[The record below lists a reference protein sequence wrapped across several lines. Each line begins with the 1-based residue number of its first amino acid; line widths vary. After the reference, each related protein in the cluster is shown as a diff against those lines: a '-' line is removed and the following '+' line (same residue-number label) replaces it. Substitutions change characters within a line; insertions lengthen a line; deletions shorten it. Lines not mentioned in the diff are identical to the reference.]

1 LLSVEEVIDPMQIFY
16 TEQDHIDSSI
26 GLYTE
31 RGQGVY
37 AQNFDA
43 WVDGALEKC
52 TVYIFS
58 ERASLQG
65 EAVYLETWQY
75 TSSSTTKP
83 EWLIRG
89 YTGHEML
96 PEFGLVN
103 MNGRMYDPVLGR
115 MLSPD
120 KFVHD
125 AAGTQ
130 GFNRYS
136 YVLNNPLS
144 YVDPDGNVPI
154 PIILKGI
161 VKGVSKF
168 AGKKLAVGKVKAKK
182 AYAAVKKFPQ
192 KKSFAHTISG
202 INNSLNQT
210 EWDDAG
216 FGWEALGHFAAGY
229 IGSSMGLRDK
239 ELFAKAI
246 SVAVSGGLTVVINEA
261 RGDHEDEYDILQSF
275 IGGGLSTLVGMNL
288 SKNLA
293 KNTALQEVAA
303 SKAKK
308 FWKQWY
314 GKGTKSA
321 LEGYAA
327 FFAYD
332 KEDKFLKT
340 PWYAHIGVAATS
352 FAVGSGINLFEKND
366 DRIFFKMGINES
378 PFLKYSTNALV
389 RLLGV
394 TLEYRSTKEFKSLN
408 LKDYG
413 KKTGKS
419 VPKLLGYLLTTY
431 Y

>member
-75 TSSSTTKP
+75 TSSSTPKP

-103 MNGRMYDPVLGR
+103 MNGRIYDPVLGR

-144 YVDPDGNVPI
+144 YVDPDGNEPI
-154 PIILKGI
+154 TFAIILAVKGI
-161 VKGVSKF
+161 SKI
-168 AGKKLAVGKVKAKK
+168 AAKI
-182 AYAAVKKFPQ
+182 AVKKTVSA
-192 KKSFAHTISG
+192 KTAKLAGKVAKISKSKGFSKAVGG
-202 INNSLNQT
+202 INNSLNNT
-210 EWDDAG
+210 EWKDAG

-229 IGSSMGLRDK
+229 LGASLAIEGQG
-239 ELFAKAI
+239 ELTEI
-246 SVAVSGGLTVVINEA
+246 VSGFITSGFLTGTLDAA
-261 RGDHEDEYDILQSF
+261 RGDHQSEADFFKSFLLSCFSFFFFKFILLK
-275 IGGGLSTLVGMNL
+275 ICLVGL
-288 SKNLA
+288 L
-293 KNTALQEVAA
+293 VY
-303 SKAKK
+303 
-308 FWKQWY
+308 F
-314 GKGTKSA
+314 
-321 LEGYAA
+321 
-327 FFAYD
+327 
-332 KEDKFLKT
+332 
-340 PWYAHIGVAATS
+340 
-352 FAVGSGINLFEKND
+352 
-366 DRIFFKMGINES
+366 MGGFI
-378 PFLKYSTNALV
+378 Y
-389 RLLGV
+389 RL
-394 TLEYRSTKEFKSLN
+394 
-408 LKDYG
+408 
-413 KKTGKS
+413 
-419 VPKLLGYLLTTY
+419 
-431 Y
+431 